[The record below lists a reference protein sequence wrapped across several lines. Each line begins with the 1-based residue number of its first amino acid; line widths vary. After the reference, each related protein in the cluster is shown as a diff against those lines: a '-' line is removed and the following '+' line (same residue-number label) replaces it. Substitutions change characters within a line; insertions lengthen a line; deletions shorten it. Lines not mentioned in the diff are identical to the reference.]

1 VQRLG
6 PVVGAERLD
15 RVLVLG
21 NQGRQAGRDRLLD
34 AAIPFAG
41 SSRHPEAQYLPAD
54 LTQEVLHAIDEPR
67 SYAGRERVILV
78 GPRGQ
83 AIINEFIAAGM
94 VVDPSAPLF
103 SPRRAREERFEAMRA
118 IRQTR
123 VQPSQPNRRKAKP
136 KLQPAEGYTAHTYAH
151 AVRVAAE
158 KAFPCRSRCP
168 ASRVNRGAHGGGGR
182 RRSTHLR

>member
-1 VQRLG
+1 PDG
-6 PVVGAERLD
+6 GD
-15 RVLVLG
+15 GLV
-21 NQGRQAGRDRLLD
+21 
-34 AAIPFAG
+34 
-41 SSRHPEAQYLPAD
+41 HPEAQYLPAD

-67 SYAGRERVILV
+67 SYAGRERVILI
-78 GPRGQ
+78 GPRGR

-168 ASRVNRGAHGGGGR
+168 ASRVNRGAHAGAVEDEARTCGEGMAPR
-182 RRSTHLR
+182 PSLASEPIAPSFWNRRSRKSRA